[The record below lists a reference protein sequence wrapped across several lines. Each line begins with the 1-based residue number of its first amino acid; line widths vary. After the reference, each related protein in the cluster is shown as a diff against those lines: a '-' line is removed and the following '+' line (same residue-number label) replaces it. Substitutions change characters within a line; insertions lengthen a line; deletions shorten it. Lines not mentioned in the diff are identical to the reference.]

1 MRTASWLLGVSIVA
15 GAGGAQAQTSAT
27 STTDGSASISAPV
40 AIGVTQNL
48 SFTLSQAMSSGLT
61 ITSSALRGATSAN
74 ILLTSPQTSS
84 LSVPATFDV
93 VRVGGSET
101 ITVRTVGTAANF
113 SGAGAVTGVVADGGL
128 FSQPVT
134 VVGNIDSG
142 QLSFNIAGA
151 VTVGDGL
158 TPGQYSGV
166 IKVVAQ
172 FN

>member
-1 MRTASWLLGVSIVA
+1 MRKALWRLSVATVVCA
-15 GAGGAQAQTSAT
+15 GAAQAQTSAT
-27 STTDGSASISAPV
+27 TTTDASTSISAPV
-40 AIGVTQNL
+40 AIGLTQNL
-48 SFTLSQAMSSGLT
+48 SFTLPQGLSSGLT
-61 ITSSALRGATSAN
+61 ITSSSLRGAAN
-74 ILLTSPQTSS
+74 ANLVVTSPQTTS

-93 VRVGGSET
+93 VRVGGTES
-101 ITVRTVGTAANF
+101 ITVRTVGPAANF
-113 SGAGAVTGVVADGGL
+113 DGSGAITGVADSGL

-158 TPGQYSGV
+158 TPGRYSGV
-166 IKVVAQ
+166 LRVVAQ